1 MMSSDNSFF
10 FGDDTRL
17 AFRQTLGQL
26 LRDHR
31 YALHFDD
38 EHTASIAGIDPST
51 LNRLERGVNDATLAV
66 VARVGA
72 TVRVK
77 PDDIIAGLMGVTGNS
92 GSSNGSHSPI
102 EAAPSSVVM
111 MDDIDAFARFAQADA
126 RAADLW
132 LITALDA
139 IVARQ
144 KTNTLN
150 NDRGTYMGLSSTPI
164 LDASMVY
171 RVGILYPDLAH
182 EDVLTLYRAG
192 GVITP
197 EDIFA
202 YLRGLDRDL
211 RVRRRA
217 RPRAIIRLLENRRLD
232 SLKFIDAV
240 HASVEWSEETGD
252 PSTFLAMCWSATLYQ
267 GAYGLRPNDDPWD
280 TLLPTADDVD
290 SIEGR
295 RRYAGRLF
303 VGVARWLSKLGLNSG
318 GRPWLEEVRDLTR
331 PRPVT

>member
-1 MMSSDNSFF
+1 MSSNDNLFAE
-10 FGDDTRL
+10 DDSRFR
-17 AFRQTLGQL
+17 FRQTLGQV

-31 YALHFDD
+31 YALHLDD
-38 EHTASIAGIDPST
+38 EHAASIAGIDPST

-77 PDDIIAGLMGVTGNS
+77 PDDIIAALTGISGNF
-92 GSSNGSHSPI
+92 GSSNSSHSLT
-102 EAAPSSVVM
+102 AAALSSVVM
-111 MDDIDAFARFAQADA
+111 LDDVDAFARFAQADA
-126 RAADLW
+126 HMADLW

-139 IVARQ
+139 IVARFSR
-144 KTNTLN
+144 NTPN
-150 NDRGTYMGLSSTPI
+150 NNRSTKMGLSSMPL

-211 RVRRRA
+211 RTRRRA
-217 RPRAIIRLLENRRLD
+217 RPRAMIRLIENRRLD

-267 GAYGLRPNDDPWD
+267 AAYGLRPNDDPWD
-280 TLLPTADDVD
+280 TLLPTADDAN

-303 VGVARWLSKLGLNSG
+303 VGVARWLDKLGLNPG
-318 GRPWLEEVRDLTR
+318 GRPWIEEVRDLTG
-331 PRPVT
+331 PRP